1 MWVVKSGLGPEG
13 IDMPK
18 RCQVTGK
25 GPMTGNNVSHSQR
38 KTKRRFEPN
47 LQNVTLYQDGKKV
60 RLRVSTSWLRSYT
73 NKGARIPDDLLKGK

>member
-1 MWVVKSGLGPEG
+1 MS
-13 IDMPK
+13 K

-25 GPMTGNNVSHSQR
+25 GALSGNNVSHSQR

-60 RLRVSTSWLRSYT
+60 RLRVCASWLRSFT
-73 NKGARIPDDLLKGK
+73 NKGLRIPDELMKGK